1 MLKSSASYRCFEVF
15 KWLNL
20 HAHRRQPRQPQA
32 PRAIPT
38 FRRIS
43 VELSSTPGFN
53 GQKLNSQIQH
63 TIMAEVQSPPM
74 QEASHPR
81 RIPERTAALQIPL
94 PNAITLPLSSSAS
107 RFRNSHL
114 NLDTFSPVNQNG
126 SFEFDRVLKS
136 GYVQKRTRK
145 TKAWF
150 HQARPKPTTNIIDR
164 LGSQFSSSFDQTLS
178 PYIKIKTRT
187 N

>member
-1 MLKSSASYRCFEVF
+1 
-15 KWLNL
+15 
-20 HAHRRQPRQPQA
+20 
-32 PRAIPT
+32 
-38 FRRIS
+38 
-43 VELSSTPGFN
+43 
-53 GQKLNSQIQH
+53 
-63 TIMAEVQSPPM
+63 MAQVQSPPM
-74 QEASHPR
+74 QEASQPR

-94 PNAITLPLSSSAS
+94 SNAVTLPPPSSAS
-107 RFRNSHL
+107 RLRNSHL

-150 HQARPKPTTNIIDR
+150 HQAGLKPPTNMIHR

-178 PYIKIKTRT
+178 PYTKIKTRT